1 MNPNIEY
8 EKYIKTVFTQILKNE
23 NIQNVFVDHD
33 VKLKGK
39 TATHQIDVY
48 WEYKQFGELIKVAV
62 ECKRYSKNV
71 SIGVVRD
78 FNSVLQDLNC
88 SKGIIVTT
96 TGFQKGAIEF
106 ASNNNI
112 SLKITRKPVAKEL
125 KNTPK
130 TLRIELNFIPRKVT
144 NVAINLDKD
153 WCLNNVSGMKDDFSD
168 VFNKLNTE
176 IVLVDCNGHKIAD
189 MLDLENQLPVNT
201 APSFNNVHKY
211 DYKNAYLVYET
222 KNLLK
227 VSEVIFTYDIL
238 NVKSNK
244 EFDIHSQ
251 ITAIIKD
258 CINNNS
264 KYLFKKEVL

>member
-8 EKYIKTVFTQILKNE
+8 EKYIKSVFTQILTE
-23 NIQNVFVDHD
+23 EDIQNVFVDHD

-48 WEYKQFGELIKVAV
+48 WEYKQFDELIKVAV
-62 ECKRYSKNV
+62 ECKRYAKNV

-112 SLKITRKPVAKEL
+112 SLKVIRKPESEEL
-125 KNTPK
+125 KTTPK
-130 TLRIELNFIPRKVT
+130 TLSVNLDITPRKVT
-144 NVAINLDKD
+144 NVKINLDKE
-153 WCLNNVSGMKDDFSD
+153 WCLNNITGMSDDFSN
-168 VFNKLNTE
+168 VFSKLNTE
-176 IVLVDCNGHKIAD
+176 IILVDSNGQKIDD
-189 MLDLENQLPVNT
+189 MLDLENKLPVNE
-201 APSFNNVHKY
+201 APSFNNTFKY
-211 DYKNAYLVYET
+211 DYKDAYMIYET
-222 KNLLK
+222 NKLVK
-227 VSEVIFTYDIL
+227 VSEVIFTYDVL
-238 NVKSNK
+238 SYKSNK
-244 EFDIHSQ
+244 KYDIHSQ

-264 KYLFKKEVL
+264 KYLFKK

>member
-8 EKYIKTVFTQILKNE
+8 EKYIKSVFTQILRDE
-23 NIQNVFVDHD
+23 DIQNVFVDHD
-33 VKLKGK
+33 VKMKGK
-39 TATHQIDVY
+39 TGTHQIDVY
-48 WEYKQFGELIKVAV
+48 WEYMQFGELIKVAV

-112 SLKITRKPVAKEL
+112 SLKVIRKPESEEL

-130 TLRIELNFIPRKVT
+130 TLSIDMTITPRKVT
-144 NVAINLDKD
+144 NLAINLDRE
-153 WCLNNVSGMKDDFSD
+153 WCLENITGMNEDFSD
-168 VFNKLNTE
+168 VFRKLNTE
-176 IVLVDCNGHKIAD
+176 IVLVDINGQKIAD
-189 MLDLENQLPVNT
+189 MLDLENKLPVDE
-201 APSFNNVHKY
+201 APSLNNTFKY
-211 DYKNAYLVYET
+211 DYKDAYMIYET
-222 KNLLK
+222 NKLVK
-227 VSEVIFTYDIL
+227 VSEVIFTYDVL
-238 NVKSNK
+238 SYKSNRK
-244 EFDIHSQ
+244 FDIHSQ

-264 KYLFKKEVL
+264 KYLFKK

>member
-23 NIQNVFVDHD
+23 DIQNIFVDHD

-39 TATHQIDVY
+39 TGTHQIDVY

-112 SLKITRKPVAKEL
+112 SLKIIRKPVAEEL

-130 TLRIELNFIPRKVT
+130 TL
-144 NVAINLDKD
+144 
-153 WCLNNVSGMKDDFSD
+153 
-168 VFNKLNTE
+168 
-176 IVLVDCNGHKIAD
+176 
-189 MLDLENQLPVNT
+189 
-201 APSFNNVHKY
+201 
-211 DYKNAYLVYET
+211 
-222 KNLLK
+222 
-227 VSEVIFTYDIL
+227 
-238 NVKSNK
+238 
-244 EFDIHSQ
+244 
-251 ITAIIKD
+251 
-258 CINNNS
+258 
-264 KYLFKKEVL
+264 